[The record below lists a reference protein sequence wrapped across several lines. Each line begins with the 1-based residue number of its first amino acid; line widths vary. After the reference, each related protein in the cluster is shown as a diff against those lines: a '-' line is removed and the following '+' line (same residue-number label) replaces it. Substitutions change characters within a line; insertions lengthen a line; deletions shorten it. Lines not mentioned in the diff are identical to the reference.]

1 MEKLGAAR
9 LRAPSL
15 RDFPSYVSPETP
27 IAPRQK
33 EPLFQKEEELSHAQF
48 NNLFRT
54 VSRDLSLGRFQIQTN
69 RLANS
74 LQGLLPRLAL
84 GPATF

>member
-15 RDFPSYVSPETP
+15 RDFLSYASLETP
-27 IAPRQK
+27 IAPKQTK
-33 EPLFQKEEELSHAQF
+33 PLFQRQEELSHAQF
-48 NNLFRT
+48 NNLFGT
-54 VSRDLSLGRFQIQTN
+54 VSQDLSLGRFQIQIN

-84 GPATF
+84 